1 MDEEKHRN
9 PRIGPDDSV
18 GGEGSARDDFNRE
31 EHIRMENSA
40 SFEPKEEK
48 KVQPLQG
55 QGSML
60 TGAGNIEKIRDILFG
75 SQMRDYEK
83 RFARLEDRMQ
93 KEVNGLKDD
102 LRKHFETLESFI
114 KRELEL
120 VNERL
125 QKEQNDRYA
134 AAKELSQELKET
146 STGLERRIV
155 ETEDLINRKVRD
167 LHDQLLAQSKNLSD
181 DIHQRC
187 QTISVA
193 LEKEAQELREDK
205 VDRANL
211 SELLMEMALR
221 VNKNPV
227 DFDAAANELLDE

>member
-1 MDEEKHRN
+1 MEK
-9 PRIGPDDSV
+9 P
-18 GGEGSARDDFNRE
+18 
-31 EHIRMENSA
+31 A
-40 SFEPKEEK
+40 SPEPNDEK
-48 KVQPLQG
+48 KVQPPQG
-55 QGSML
+55 QGSVL

-75 SQMRDYEK
+75 SQMREYEK

-102 LRKHFETLESFI
+102 LKKNFETLESFI
-114 KRELEL
+114 KREIEL
-120 VNERL
+120 LNERL

-134 AAKELSQELKET
+134 AVKEMSQELKET
-146 STGLERRIV
+146 SSGLGRRIV
-155 ETEDLINRKVRD
+155 ETEELINKKVRE
-167 LHDQLLAQSKNLSD
+167 LHEQLLAQSKNLSD
-181 DIHQRC
+181 DIHQRYE
-187 QTISVA
+187 TISA
-193 LEKEAQELREDK
+193 SLEKEAQDLREDK